1 MSEPLW
7 NPAEYGPEI
16 RFKSCLVFENI
27 GIPYV
32 IWFEDALVQ
41 YGVPTVVFDL
51 YVLVLDLDTAADALI
66 KAGWI
71 VDTQSLHRIGDSVV
85 EIPQTPLI
93 SPDQKTKTVLL
104 LASNWKFPLAAD
116 SPLDRVPVNDHSPSK
131 VSFPRLSGLL
141 DALIE
146 SWLVGPT
153 EDATLLVHLAC
164 YFNYLY
170 GYVPALKERSFADQM
185 KYEHRQFHFDVL
197 AGMASSTF
205 PFRNHQRGIR
215 EALLQGRYQLQ
226 ECSAPRDAE
235 ALFGGW
241 GKIRLPDP
249 VKDESVEGPGK
260 EHRGKERKVP
270 MRQEFPSK

>member
-16 RFKSCLVFENI
+16 RYKSCLVFENI

-32 IWFEDALVQ
+32 IWFEDALVHH
-41 YGVPTVVFDL
+41 GVPTIVFDL
-51 YVLVLDLDTAADALI
+51 YVLVLDIVTAADALM
-66 KAGWI
+66 KSGWT
-71 VDTQSLHRIGDSVV
+71 VDTQNPRRIGDSVV
-85 EIPQTPLI
+85 AIPQTPLI

-104 LASNWKFPLAAD
+104 LASDWKFPLATD
-116 SPLDRVPVNDHSPSK
+116 SPLERVPVTNRSHSSK
-131 VSFPRLSGLL
+131 LSFPLLPGLL

-153 EDATLLVHLAC
+153 EDPTLLLRLSC

-170 GYVPALKERSFADQM
+170 EYVPALKERSFADQM

-197 AGMASSTF
+197 AGMDSLGF
-205 PFRNHQRGIR
+205 PFRNHQRGIKD
-215 EALLQGRYQLQ
+215 ALLQGRYELQ
-226 ECSAPRDAE
+226 ECSAPREDE

-241 GKIRLPDP
+241 GKVRLPDP
-249 VKDESVEGPGK
+249 VHDESVE
-260 EHRGKERKVP
+260 
-270 MRQEFPSK
+270 

>member
-7 NPAEYGPEI
+7 TPAEYGPEI
-16 RFKSCLVFENI
+16 RYKSCLVLENI

-32 IWFEDALVQ
+32 IWFEDALVH

-51 YVLVLDLDTAADALI
+51 YVLVLDIDTAADALI
-66 KAGWI
+66 KGGWI
-71 VDTQSLHRIGDSVV
+71 VDTQNLHRIGDSPVA
-85 EIPQTPLI
+85 IPQTPLI

-104 LASNWKFPLAAD
+104 LASDWRFPLAAD
-116 SPLDRVPVNDHSPSK
+116 PPLKRVPVNVRSPSK
-131 VSFPRLSGLL
+131 LSFPVLSGLL

-153 EDATLLVHLAC
+153 EDATLLVRLAC

-170 GYVPALKERSFADQM
+170 GYVPALQERSFADQM

-205 PFRNHQRGIR
+205 PFRDHQRGIR
-215 EALLQGRYQLQ
+215 DALLQGRYELQ
-226 ECSAPRDAE
+226 ECSASRDNE

-241 GKIRLPDP
+241 GKIRLP
-249 VKDESVEGPGK
+249 VNN
-260 EHRGKERKVP
+260 
-270 MRQEFPSK
+270 